1 VANDRGRLDDIH
13 ISGISRERL
22 AVFVSVRQ
30 TAFLVAAGQQLIEE
44 FTMKLKRIAAGAAVA
59 GALGFASI
67 GIGAG
72 QAQADD
78 WCWWGWCNV
87 PPPPGQFVPSPGHI
101 GQ

>member
-1 VANDRGRLDDIH
+1 
-13 ISGISRERL
+13 
-22 AVFVSVRQ
+22 
-30 TAFLVAAGQQLIEE
+30 
-44 FTMKLKRIAAGAAVA
+44 MKLKRFAAGAAVA

-78 WCWWGWCNV
+78 WCWWGWCNIPP

-101 GQ
+101 GQWVGVPPGHWDKPWKWWR